1 MDKNIN
7 TFVMRLKE
15 WFSWHFPE
23 LGKIITDNTI
33 FCKVVHMIEKRENVT
48 EDIKDQL
55 VELVLDEDL
64 AQQLIEAAKISMG
77 QELSDADIIQVKKFS
92 ERVVD
97 QIEFR

>member
-23 LGKIITDNTI
+23 LSKIVTDNGI

-48 EDIKDQL
+48 DDIKEQL
-55 VELVLDEDL
+55 TELVLDEDK
-64 AQQLIEAAKISMG
+64 AQ
-77 QELSDADIIQVKKFS
+77 
-92 ERVVD
+92 
-97 QIEFR
+97 